1 MALLPPTELPDFLAM
16 NPDGEI
22 CLKDHR
28 VRLIDV
34 AARYDEG
41 CSPEGILLDFYPT
54 LSLPLVHKA
63 IAFYLE
69 HHDDVRT
76 MLEQNARE
84 SQRLMEAAPPHP
96 TMAELRARLASK
108 SRAEAS

>member
-1 MALLPPTELPDFLAM
+1 MVLPPLTELPDFLAM

-22 CLKDHR
+22 RLKGHR
-28 VRLIDV
+28 IRLIDI
-34 AARYDEG
+34 ASRYDEG

-54 LSLPLVHKA
+54 LSLPLIHKT

-69 HHDDVRT
+69 HQDDVRT

-84 SQRLMEAAPPHP
+84 SQRLIDAAPSHP
-96 TMAELRARLASK
+96 TLIELRARLASQ
-108 SRAEAS
+108 SRAH